1 MLDANIRRLGRKF
14 TRHRSAV
21 RPLHPA
27 LLNVQTDP
35 RFLNEKRRVE
45 VFP

>member
-1 MLDANIRRLGRKF
+1 MLDAKNKAPSRKF

-27 LLNVQTDP
+27 LLSVQTDR
-35 RFLNEKRRVE
+35 RFFE
-45 VFP
+45 